1 MGWERN
7 TQIAAGSCG
16 FRRIGLDVLE
26 TVLNTGNW
34 IMKHE
39 DFNFKQHGFV
49 GHLAEPDG
57 GSDKA
62 VIVIMGGE
70 QSILPGIKFAERFA
84 YYGITGLAVS
94 LFGAE
99 GLPDSPDQIPLD
111 MFIRAVKY
119 LRSMKHIRQI
129 SVYGQSMGS
138 IFAVLVAQY
147 IGGMENLIMVSP
159 THVPFEGT
167 LKDKK
172 TMTGH
177 SVATWHGE
185 DIPFV
190 KADFSAVKAGK
201 YQRHPAVSH
210 KVMGMRVAYY
220 NAYQNREA
228 VHNARLHV
236 EQTGARVLLIAG
248 QMDEAW
254 AAEYS
259 VKIIEKQLRDCGYQ
273 KDVKVIL
280 FPRGSH
286 LTGLMPNRERE
297 KRLYR
302 MIPLIGLMYRTFGRY
317 KHENLAYF
325 AQAEKEI
332 INWVMFA
339 SSGAG

>member
-1 MGWERN
+1 
-7 TQIAAGSCG
+7 
-16 FRRIGLDVLE
+16 
-26 TVLNTGNW
+26 
-34 IMKHE
+34 MKHE

-49 GHLAEPDG
+49 GHLAEPDD
-57 GSDKA
+57 GSDRS

-70 QSILPGIKFAERFA
+70 QSLLPGIRFAERFA
-84 YYGITGLAVS
+84 DYGITGLAVS

-99 GLPDSPDQIPLD
+99 GLPDSPDRIPLD
-111 MFIRAVKY
+111 MFMPAVEY
-119 LRSMKHIRQI
+119 LRNAKHIGHI

-177 SVATWHGE
+177 SVATWHGA

-190 KADFSAVKAGK
+190 RADFSAVRAAR
-201 YQRHPAVSH
+201 YQKHPAVSH
-210 KVMGMRVAYY
+210 KVTGMWAAYY
-220 NAYQNREA
+220 NAYQDHEA
-228 VHNARLHV
+228 VQKASLQV
-236 EQTGARVLLIAG
+236 AQTGARVLLIAG

-254 AAEYS
+254 YAEYS
-259 VKIIEKQLRDCGYQ
+259 VRVIEKQLRDCGYQ
-273 KDVKVIL
+273 KDVRVVL
-280 FPRGSH
+280 FPHGSH

-297 KRLYR
+297 KKLYR

-317 KHENLAYF
+317 KKENLAYF

-332 INWVMFA
+332 IDWVMHK
-339 SSGAG
+339 